1 MGKSRETRRTAHRA
15 GQRAPR
21 AAAAVPE
28 SPDVLILGAHPCA
41 DLAAAVLAH
50 DRPDVRSLCVAT
62 PDNTPDDRILPF
74 NPRLFDLH
82 PVISRQ
88 RPLAD
93 EPHAAGLLFLSE
105 QPGVCG
111 QYVSTRQPAILLT
124 SLRRASDAMRKV
136 ADAHGVR
143 RIDARHFVI
152 DRVVDDGVRVR
163 INDQPTTARTL
174 LIAAGGLPSDQR
186 RMLGIGDGWE
196 SGVMHRCGYLRI
208 SADLANHVALEKRLV
223 PMSLDLSG
231 SGAWAWMLTG
241 HDNHAQLILQQP
253 MRSTRRFAP
262 ERLMRLWIEQLAMH
276 GLLRSAEAAIAG
288 IGETTWLDLPV
299 TGALSGE
306 TVANRTLLIGPAGG
320 FYSACGEEL
329 YPSCWSA
336 VAAAQVLGKALSAPH
351 VQDALQSYRQQWGN
365 TLGDYLRGPQQN
377 LSLLLPLVY
386 RNAVMA
392 GRVGDAILL
401 GESVVR

>member
-1 MGKSRETRRTAHRA
+1 
-15 GQRAPR
+15 
-21 AAAAVPE
+21 
-28 SPDVLILGAHPCA
+28 
-41 DLAAAVLAH
+41 
-50 DRPDVRSLCVAT
+50 
-62 PDNTPDDRILPF
+62 
-74 NPRLFDLH
+74 
-82 PVISRQ
+82 
-88 RPLAD
+88 
-93 EPHAAGLLFLSE
+93 
-105 QPGVCG
+105 
-111 QYVSTRQPAILLT
+111 
-124 SLRRASDAMRKV
+124 
-136 ADAHGVR
+136 
-143 RIDARHFVI
+143 
-152 DRVVDDGVRVR
+152 
-163 INDQPTTARTL
+163 
-174 LIAAGGLPSDQR
+174 
-186 RMLGIGDGWE
+186 
-196 SGVMHRCGYLRI
+196 
-208 SADLANHVALEKRLV
+208 
-223 PMSLDLSG
+223 
-231 SGAWAWMLTG
+231 
-241 HDNHAQLILQQP
+241 
-253 MRSTRRFAP
+253 
-262 ERLMRLWIEQLAMH
+262 MRLWIEQLAMH

-365 TLGDYLRGPQQN
+365 TLGNYLRGPQQN